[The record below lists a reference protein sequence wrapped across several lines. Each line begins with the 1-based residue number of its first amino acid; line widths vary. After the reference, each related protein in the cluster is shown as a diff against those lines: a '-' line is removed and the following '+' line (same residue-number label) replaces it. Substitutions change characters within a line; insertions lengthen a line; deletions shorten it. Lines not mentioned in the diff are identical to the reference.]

1 MEVFTGSFEFLDGQS
16 LVNFDRREGIVMQAE
31 YLVAT
36 NEIRCLRRILDSH
49 GKIIADA
56 QSGKFEGSGLAD
68 EFHIH
73 GEGGITGVVEVALTA
88 LDDKPAGITTV
99 SAIGQAAG
107 MNGIDHLGSPEIEG
121 KAAAVV

>member
-1 MEVFTGSFEFLDGQS
+1 MEVFTGSFEFLDSES
-16 LVNFDRREGIVMQAE
+16 LVDLDRREGIIVQAE

-36 NEIRCLRRILDSH
+36 EEIRCLRGILDSH

-73 GEGGITGVVEVALTA
+73 GEGGITGVVEIALTA
-88 LDDKPAGITTV
+88 LDDEPARITAV
-99 SAIGQAAG
+99 SAVRQAAG
-107 MNGIDHLGSPEIEG
+107 MDGIDHLGPPEIE
-121 KAAAVV
+121 